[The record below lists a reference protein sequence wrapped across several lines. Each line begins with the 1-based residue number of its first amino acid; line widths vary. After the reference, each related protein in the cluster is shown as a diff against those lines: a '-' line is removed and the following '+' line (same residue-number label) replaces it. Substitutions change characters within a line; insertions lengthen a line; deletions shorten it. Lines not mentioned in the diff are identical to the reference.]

1 MFNILK
7 FFKSKLGMKLLS
19 ILLGLGLASIFKMSC
34 DNRSC
39 LVFKAV
45 DLKDNNTIKHGNKC
59 YKATEKIEKC
69 DNKKEIILL

>member
-19 ILLGLGLASIFKMSC
+19 IILGLGLASIFKMSC

-39 LVFKAV
+39 LVFKAYE
-45 DLKDNNTIKHGNKC
+45 LQNNNVIKYGETC
-59 YKATEKIEKC
+59 YEATEKIEKC
-69 DNKKEIILL
+69 DKTKEIILL

>member
-7 FFKSKLGMKLLS
+7 FFKSKIGMKLLS

-39 LVFKAV
+39 LVFKAAY
-45 DLKDNNTIKHGNKC
+45 LHDNNVIKHGEKC
-59 YKATEKIEKC
+59 YKATEKIETCNK
-69 DNKKEIILL
+69 KKEIILL

>member
-7 FFKSKLGMKLLS
+7 FFKSKIGMKLLS

-39 LVFKAV
+39 LVFKAAE
-45 DLKDNNTIKHGNKC
+45 LHDNNIIKHGEKC
-59 YKATEKIEKC
+59 YKANEKIETCNK
-69 DNKKEIILL
+69 KKEIILL

>member
-34 DNRSC
+34 DNRNC
-39 LVFKAV
+39 LVFKAFE
-45 DLKDNNTIKHGNKC
+45 LQDNKVIKYDNKC
-59 YKATEKIEKC
+59 YSATEKIEPC
-69 DNKKEIILL
+69 NKEKEIILL

>member
-39 LVFKAV
+39 LVFKGV
-45 DLKDNNTIKHGNKC
+45 DLKDNNVIKHGGKC
-59 YKATEKIEKC
+59 YEATEKIETC
-69 DNKKEIILL
+69 DTKKEIILL

>member
-39 LVFKAV
+39 LVFKAFE
-45 DLKDNNTIKHGNKC
+45 LQDNKVIKYNNKC
-59 YKATEKIEKC
+59 YAATEKIETC
-69 DNKKEIILL
+69 NPEKEIILL